1 MPGGDVTS
9 GTVQIH
15 PTGPL
20 EPEVDVICR
29 ICQTDAPHAR
39 FELRELMFGLPEHFT
54 YFECGCC
61 GCLQI
66 ETVPSDLGRYYSE
79 DYYSLSIPA
88 DQYFRNPLRNVA
100 RRMRCRAGLGQ
111 GNAIG
116 RLLLQRYPN
125 AALSSLAPLQPT
137 AQSRILDV
145 GCGTGYLL
153 CQLFDAGITDVIG
166 IDPFL
171 EKPIAY
177 TNGPRILN
185 VALEAVEGQW
195 DIVMFHHSFEHVTDP
210 LETLEACA
218 ARLAPGGTCVIRI
231 PTVSSYAWRHY
242 KTNWYALDPPRHI
255 TLFSRA
261 GLALLAERTGL
272 FVERVVDDSFA
283 AQFWASEQCANNVGF
298 MSSQSYLIAPH
309 KSPFTAADI
318 RTFDARARDLNARGE
333 GDQAVFYLKARG
345 V

>member
-1 MPGGDVTS
+1 
-9 GTVQIH
+9 
-15 PTGPL
+15 
-20 EPEVDVICR
+20 
-29 ICQTDAPHAR
+29 
-39 FELRELMFGLPEHFT
+39 
-54 YFECGCC
+54 
-61 GCLQI
+61 
-66 ETVPSDLGRYYSE
+66 
-79 DYYSLSIPA
+79 
-88 DQYFRNPLRNVA
+88 
-100 RRMRCRAGLGQ
+100 
-111 GNAIG
+111 
-116 RLLLQRYPN
+116 
-125 AALSSLAPLQPT
+125 
-137 AQSRILDV
+137 
-145 GCGTGYLL
+145 
-153 CQLFDAGITDVIG
+153 VIG

-298 MSSQSYLIAPH
+298 MSSQSYLITPH